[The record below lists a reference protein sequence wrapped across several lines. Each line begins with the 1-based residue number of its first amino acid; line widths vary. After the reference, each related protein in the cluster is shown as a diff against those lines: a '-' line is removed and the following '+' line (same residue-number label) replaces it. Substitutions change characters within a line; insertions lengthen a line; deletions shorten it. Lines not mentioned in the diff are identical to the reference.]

1 MSAAGL
7 TPRAAD
13 IARAARDLLDAEGP
27 EALTMRRLANA
38 IGIQAPSLY
47 KHFPD
52 KESLEA
58 AVIALAFEEQ
68 AEAFEAIVATTG
80 SETQLWALAKAYRT
94 NALAHPHLYRLM
106 NDRPLRRDLLPEGLE
121 AHTAGAL
128 LTAAGGQDRARA
140 AWAFAHGMTM
150 LELHGRFPPGADL
163 DAVWEE
169 GVRAFALAGPV
180 TS

>member
-7 TPRAAD
+7 THRAAD

-27 EALTMRRLANA
+27 DALTMRRLANA
-38 IGIQAPSLY
+38 LGIRAPSLY

-52 KESLEA
+52 KASLEA
-58 AVIALAFEEQ
+58 AVIAMAFEEQ
-68 AEAFEAIVATTG
+68 AEVFEAIVATTG
-80 SETQLWALAKAYRT
+80 SETQLSALAKAYRT

-121 AHTAGAL
+121 ARMAGAL
-128 LTAAGGQDRARA
+128 LTASGGQEQARA

-150 LELHGRFPPGADL
+150 LELNGRFPPGADL
-163 DAVWEE
+163 DAAWEE
-169 GVRAFALAGPV
+169 GVRAF
-180 TS
+180 TSNGAVRS